1 MSTKPAVVV
10 MSSGLFIPWGHKLI
24 AVIESCKPPRQ
35 CSTCGVF
42 TACKDLTG
50 DVCDA
55 NVRDHEKVVKL
66 FLGSF
71 ITNLAI
77 SLSILGQHLCH

>member
-24 AVIESCKPPRQ
+24 AVIESCKPPRK
-35 CSTCGVF
+35 CSTCGVL

-55 NVRDHEKVVKL
+55 CGMAQPKNKSAKVIQQRL
-66 FLGSF
+66 QSYR
-71 ITNLAI
+71 NEAAA
-77 SLSILGQHLCH
+77 

>member
-1 MSTKPAVVV
+1 MSTKPVVVV

-24 AVIESCKPPRQ
+24 AVIESCKPPRK
-35 CSTCGVF
+35 CSTCGVL

-55 NVRDHEKVVKL
+55 CGKVKPTKTSKVMQQRL
-66 FLGSF
+66 R
-71 ITNLAI
+71 AYRAA
-77 SLSILGQHLCH
+77 